1 MSKKIGRWGLILA
14 AGAALTA
21 LSSAAPAFDP
31 GINQPGVRG
40 GPPASGRPGSASGTP
55 ASTSPAP
62 PEMLAGTPASTS
74 PAPPETLAGTPAS
87 TSPAL
92 PETLAAWRGARCAV
106 EDAAGARAEPR
117 ALMDRHG
124 RTALT
129 GTAGKDPVAAA
140 KSEAPIFQGF
150 RIGPA
155 V

>member
-40 GPPASGRPGSASGTP
+40 GTAGVGAPGVGVRDPGFNQPGAAGNV
-55 ASTSPAP
+55 
-62 PEMLAGTPASTS
+62 AGTPASTS
-74 PAPPETLAGTPAS
+74 PAS
-87 TSPAL
+87 

-129 GTAGKDPVAAA
+129 GTAWKDPVAAA